1 MSESGPAVNPA
12 RGLHR
17 SVFPSRKVCVK
28 DCAAGAG
35 QVRHDSCFV
44 FSTLFIA
51 DQSAMSQ
58 RPSLALVL
66 AAGRGARMK
75 SAWPKV
81 LHEIANAPMLAHVM
95 ETARQSGL
103 HDAAVV
109 VAPGMED
116 VVSVAR
122 SVIPSARGFIQHQQ
136 LGTAHAVLAA
146 RDALEGFCG
155 DVVILYG
162 DTPLIRPQTLARMLD
177 SLKSGAGLVVLGFE
191 AGEPAGYG
199 RLITD
204 ASGALLAVREEK
216 DASPEER
223 AVTLCNSGVF
233 AFRGENLLGLL
244 DRIGNDNANG
254 EYYLTDTVELACGD
268 GLKTGVV
275 LCAEEEVMGVNSK
288 VQLAAAEAEMQN
300 RLRAQA
306 LEDGTTLVAPETVF
320 LCRDTKFGRDVVV
333 EPNVVFGP
341 GVSVGDGARIRAFS
355 YLEGAHVGEG
365 AIIGPY
371 TRLRPGANLG
381 ANVRVGN
388 FVEVKNSTMDEGSKA
403 NHLTYVG
410 DTHVGA
416 NANLGAGTVT
426 CNYDGFQKH
435 RTEIGKGVFI
445 GSNTALIAPVKV
457 GEGAYIGSGSV
468 ISKNVPADALV
479 VTRGPLDQREG
490 WAAKMRARR
499 GRQASASRGN
509 KK

>member
-1 MSESGPAVNPA
+1 
-12 RGLHR
+12 
-17 SVFPSRKVCVK
+17 
-28 DCAAGAG
+28 
-35 QVRHDSCFV
+35 
-44 FSTLFIA
+44 
-51 DQSAMSQ
+51 
-58 RPSLALVL
+58 
-66 AAGRGARMK
+66 MK
-75 SAWPKV
+75 SARPKV
-81 LHEIANAPMLAHVM
+81 LHEIANAPMLAHVL

-109 VAPGMED
+109 VAPGMDD

-122 SVIPSARGFIQHQQ
+122 SVFPAAAGFIQDRQ
-136 LGTAHAVLAA
+136 LGTGHAVLAA

-155 DVVILYG
+155 DVVVLYG
-162 DTPLIRPQTLARMLD
+162 DTPLIRPQTLAQMLER
-177 SLKSGAGLVVLGFE
+177 LKNGAGLVVLGFE
-191 AGEPAGYG
+191 AEDPAGYG

-216 DASPEER
+216 DASREER

-254 EYYLTDTVELACGD
+254 EYYLTDAVELACGD
-268 GLKTGVV
+268 GLKTAVV
-275 LCAEEEVMGVNSK
+275 LCAEREVMGVNSK
-288 VQLAAAEAEMQN
+288 LQLAAAEAELQK
-300 RLRAQA
+300 RLRARA
-306 LEDGTTLVAPETVF
+306 LEEGATLVAPETVF

-355 YLEGAHVGEG
+355 HLEGADVGAG
-365 AIIGPY
+365 AVVGPFA
-371 TRLRPGANLG
+371 RLRPGAELG
-381 ANVRVGN
+381 SNVRIGN

-403 NHLTYVG
+403 NHLAYVG

-416 NANLGAGTVT
+416 KANLGAGTIT
-426 CNYDGFQKH
+426 CNYDGFRKH
-435 RTEIGKGVFI
+435 RTEIGKGVFV
-445 GSNTALIAPVKV
+445 GSNTALVAPVKI
-457 GEGAYIGSGSV
+457 GEGAFIGSGSV

-499 GRQASASRGN
+499 DRLDSAVKGN